1 LLDDVILRSIAKAGM
16 VATLKFDETPR
27 NTSAGPVYNVWPQ
40 RFASLGGVRDFPL
53 DTPPAGI

>member
-1 LLDDVILRSIAKAGM
+1 LLDDVILRNRLKAGM

-40 RFASLGGVRDFPL
+40 HFGSLDGCFGL
-53 DTPPAGI
+53 